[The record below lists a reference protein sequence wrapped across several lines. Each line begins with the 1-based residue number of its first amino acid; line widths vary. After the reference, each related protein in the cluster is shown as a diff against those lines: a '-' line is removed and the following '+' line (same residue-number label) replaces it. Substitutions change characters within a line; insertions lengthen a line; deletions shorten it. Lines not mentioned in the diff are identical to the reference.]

1 MTTEE
6 KHAYRMLF
14 FRQNGITPIAEV
26 PRASE
31 FQFSEGILGV
41 IRMRRAALRG
51 SMAGWHGGHPAT
63 TRR

>member
-1 MTTEE
+1 MIAEE

-26 PRASE
+26 SRASE
-31 FQFSEGILGV
+31 FQFSAGILGV
-41 IRMRRAALRG
+41 IRMRQAALRG
-51 SMAGWHGGHPAT
+51 SMAGWRGRHPAT

>member
-1 MTTEE
+1 MITEE

-14 FRQNGITPIAEV
+14 FRQNGITPIAA
-26 PRASE
+26 ASE
-31 FQFSEGILGV
+31 FQFSEGIAGV

-51 SMAGWHGGHPAT
+51 SMAGWDGGQPAT